1 MRFKENL
8 VILKEKESAVTYQ
21 ISPLELKQK
30 KEQGEPFLL
39 LDVREQVEFQFAR
52 IPDST
57 LIPLAQLPSRLGE
70 LNPDQEIVTVC
81 HHGVRSLTALGILVK
96 NGFTNVKNLTGG
108 IDAYSVMA
116 DPSIPRYR

>member
-8 VILKEKESAVTYQ
+8 VILKAKESAVTYQ

>member
-1 MRFKENL
+1 M
-8 VILKEKESAVTYQ
+8 TYQ

-30 KEQGEPFLL
+30 KERGESFLL
-39 LDVREQVEFQFAR
+39 LDVREQMEFQFAR
-52 IPDST
+52 IPDSM

-70 LNPDQEIVTVC
+70 LDPDQEIITVC

-96 NGFTNVKNLTGG
+96 NGFTKVKNLTGG
-108 IDAYSVMA
+108 IDAYSLTA

>member
-1 MRFKENL
+1 M
-8 VILKEKESAVTYQ
+8 TYQ

>member
-1 MRFKENL
+1 M
-8 VILKEKESAVTYQ
+8 TYQ

-30 KEQGEPFLL
+30 KERGEPFLL
-39 LDVREQVEFQFAR
+39 LDVREPMEFDFAR
-52 IPDST
+52 IPDSM

-70 LNPDQEIVTVC
+70 LDPEQEIITVC

-96 NGFTNVKNLTGG
+96 NGFTKVRNLTGG
-108 IDAYSVMA
+108 IDAYSITA

>member
-1 MRFKENL
+1 M
-8 VILKEKESAVTYQ
+8 SYQ

-30 KEQGEPFLL
+30 KERGEPFLL
-39 LDVREQVEFQFAR
+39 L
-52 IPDST
+52 
-57 LIPLAQLPSRLGE
+57 GE
-70 LNPDQEIVTVC
+70 LDPEQEIITVC

-108 IDAYSVMA
+108 IDAYSVTA

>member
-1 MRFKENL
+1 M
-8 VILKEKESAVTYQ
+8 TYQ

-30 KEQGEPFLL
+30 KEQGEPFVL